1 MRFTDQKVIVA
12 GGTSGIGL
20 ATARHFLQQ
29 GAKVAVTG
37 RNPARIEAVRQEG
50 IVAKAVDSGDRAALD
65 VFFAGHGPV
74 DHLIIAAG
82 GSKGLGEFAG
92 LSLATLKEGFAEKFW
107 LQLETL
113 QAALPYLRV
122 GGSVTLITGSASV
135 AKVPGISGLAAIN
148 GALDLMIPVLSR
160 ELTTL
165 RINAVAPG
173 VVDTPWWDFLP
184 AEGRQGAFAQFTAN
198 IPVKREARPEE
209 VADVIAFLAGN
220 GYMTGKV
227 VGVDGGM
234 V

>member
-20 ATARHFLQQ
+20 ATARYFSQR
-29 GAKVAVTG
+29 GAIVTVTG
-37 RNPARIEAVRQEG
+37 RNPGRIQAVQQEG
-50 IVAKAVDSGDRAALD
+50 IVAKAVDSSDRAALD

-82 GSKGLGEFAG
+82 GAKGMGEFSG
-92 LSLATLKEGFAEKFW
+92 LSIATLREAFAEKFW
-107 LQLETL
+107 PQLETL
-113 QAALPYLRV
+113 QAALPYLQA
-122 GGSVTLITGSASV
+122 GGSVTLVTGSASV

-148 GALDLMIPVLSR
+148 GALDLMIPVLAR

-184 AEGRQGAFAQFTAN
+184 AEGRPGAFAQFTAN
-198 IPVKREARPEE
+198 IPAKREAQPVE